1 MTLTDSMILPGSVI
15 ALVVTLVFM
24 FALRPVA
31 EAVGLVDRPG
41 GRKSHTGN
49 IPVIGGVAMFLGIFA
64 GMSLFQESGY
74 AVGSLMSAS
83 VLLVAI
89 GVIDDR
95 FHLPSAVRFAAQIT
109 VALIMVYGAGL
120 SLADVGNPFGIGV
133 ISLGPFGLIFTVC
146 VTLTIINSYNLI
158 DGIDGLAGTM
168 AIIAL
173 TSIAIIGGIGAPST
187 SMAAVAISAIL
198 GYLFFNF
205 PAGVNKPLRSF
216 MGDAGSTLLG
226 FTIVWITLG
235 ISQGPER
242 LISPVH
248 CLWFAAI
255 PVFDCLTCFVRRI
268 RAGKSP
274 FQPGRDH
281 FHHTLKN
288 GGMSERLVLATLV
301 GFQLLY
307 AMIALIGFIAEVPDS
322 VMFSGW
328 AVAAISQRFVI
339 KRVARVYQRI
349 EQRRRSMA

>member
-1 MTLTDSMILPGSVI
+1 
-15 ALVVTLVFM
+15 M

-31 EAVGLVDRPG
+31 EAIGLVDRPG
-41 GRKSHTGN
+41 GRKSHIGD

-64 GMSLFQESGY
+64 GMSLFQESGH

-83 VLLVAI
+83 LLLVVI
-89 GVIDDR
+89 GAIDDR
-95 FHLPSAVRFAAQIT
+95 FHLPSAVRLAAQIT

-120 SLADVGNPFGIGV
+120 SLADVGDPFGIGM
-133 ISLGPFGLIFTVC
+133 ISLGPLELIFTVC

-158 DGIDGLAGTM
+158 DGVDGLAGTL

-173 TSIAIIGGIGAPST
+173 MSIAIVGGIGAPST
-187 SMAAVAISAIL
+187 AMAAVAAAAIM

-205 PAGVNKPLRSF
+205 PAGVNRPLRSF

-255 PVFDCLTCFVRRI
+255 PVFDCLTCIVRRV

-288 GGMSERLVLATLV
+288 SGMSERLVLATLV
-301 GFQLLY
+301 SLQLLY
-307 AMIALIGFIAEVPDS
+307 AMAALVGFTAEVPDS
-322 VMFSGW
+322 VMFSAW
-328 AVAAISQRFVI
+328 AVVGITQRFGI
-339 KRVARVYQRI
+339 KRIARAYQRL
-349 EQRRRSMA
+349 ERRRSAA

>member
-1 MTLTDSMILPGSVI
+1 MTNSLILPGSVI

-24 FALRPVA
+24 FALRPLA
-31 EAVGLVDRPG
+31 ESIGLVDRPG

-49 IPVIGGVAMFLGIFA
+49 VPVIGGIAMFLGVFA
-64 GMSLFQESGY
+64 GMSLFGQSDY

-83 VLLVAI
+83 LLLVTI
-89 GVIDDR
+89 GVLDDR
-95 FHLPSAVRFAAQIT
+95 FHIPSAVRFAAQIA

-120 SLADVGNPFGIGV
+120 SLSDIGDPFGTGV
-133 ISLGPFGLIFTVC
+133 ISLGPFALIFTVC
-146 VTLTIINSYNLI
+146 VTLTVINSYNLI

-168 AIIAL
+168 TLITL
-173 TSIAIIGGIGAPST
+173 GSIAVVGGLGAPST
-187 SMAAVAISAIL
+187 AMVAVVAAAIL

-205 PAGVNKPLRSF
+205 PAGLNRQLRSF

-248 CLWFAAI
+248 CLWFAAVPI
-255 PVFDCLTCFVRRI
+255 FDCMTCFVRRI

-274 FQPGRDH
+274 FEPGRDH

-288 GGMSERLVLATLV
+288 GGMSERQVLATLV
-301 GFQLLY
+301 GLQSLY
-307 AMIALIGFIAEVPDS
+307 AVVALIGFTAEVPES
-322 VMFSGW
+322 VMFSAW
-328 AVAAISQRFVI
+328 AVAAVTQRFVI
-339 KRVARVYQRI
+339 KRIARTYRRLA
-349 EQRRRSMA
+349 RRRTMA

>member
-1 MTLTDSMILPGSVI
+1 VTLTDSLILPAGVT

-41 GRKSHTGN
+41 GRKSHIGD
-49 IPVIGGVAMFLGIFA
+49 IPVIGGIAMFLGVFA

-83 VLLVAI
+83 LLLVVI

-95 FHLPSAVRFAAQIT
+95 YHLPSAVRLAAQIT

-120 SLADVGNPFGIGV
+120 SLADIGDPFGTGM
-133 ISLGPFGLIFTVC
+133 ISLGPLELVFTVC

-158 DGIDGLAGTM
+158 DGIDGQAGTL
-168 AIIAL
+168 ALIAL
-173 TSIAIIGGIGAPST
+173 VSIVIVGGIGAPST
-187 SMAAVAISAIL
+187 AMAVVAAAAIL

-205 PAGVNKPLRSF
+205 PAGVNRQLRSF

-226 FTIVWITLG
+226 FTVVWITLG

-255 PVFDCLTCFVRRI
+255 PVFDCLTCIVRRI

-288 GGMSERLVLATLV
+288 CGMSERLVLATLV

-307 AMIALIGFIAEVPDS
+307 AMIALIGFSAEVPDS

-328 AVAAISQRFVI
+328 AVAGVSQRFAI
-339 KRVARVYQRI
+339 KRVGRVYQRM
-349 EQRRRSMA
+349 ERRRSMA

>member
-1 MTLTDSMILPGSVI
+1 
-15 ALVVTLVFM
+15 M

-41 GRKSHTGN
+41 GRKSHTGE
-49 IPVIGGVAMFLGIFA
+49 IPIIGGIAMFLGVFA

-83 VLLVAI
+83 LVLVVV

-95 FHLPSAVRFAAQIT
+95 FHLPSALRFAAQIA

-120 SLADVGNPFGIGV
+120 SLGDIGDPFGIGV

-146 VTLTIINSYNLI
+146 VTLTIVNSYNLI
-158 DGIDGLAGTM
+158 DGVDGLAGTLAM
-168 AIIAL
+168 IAL
-173 TSIAIIGGIGAPST
+173 MSVVVVGGTSAPAT
-187 SMAAVAISAIL
+187 SLAVVAAAAIL

-205 PAGVNKPLRSF
+205 PAGVNKSLRSF

-226 FTIVWITLG
+226 FTIVWITIG

-255 PVFDCLTCFVRRI
+255 PVFDCMTCFVRRI

-288 GGMSERLVLATLV
+288 SGMSERLVLVTLV
-301 GFQLLY
+301 SLQLLY
-307 AMIALIGFIAEVPDS
+307 AMVALVGFTAEVPDS

-328 AVAAISQRFVI
+328 AVVGISQRFLI
-339 KRVARVYQRI
+339 KRIGRAYRRL
-349 EQRRRSMA
+349 EHRRSVA

>member
-1 MTLTDSMILPGSVI
+1 MTDSLILPGSVV

-31 EAVGLVDRPG
+31 EAIGLVDRPG
-41 GRKSHTGN
+41 GRKSHIGD

-64 GMSLFQESGY
+64 GMSLFQESGH

-83 VLLVAI
+83 LLLVVI
-89 GVIDDR
+89 GAIDDR
-95 FHLPSAVRFAAQIT
+95 FHLPSAVRLAAQIT

-120 SLADVGNPFGIGV
+120 SLADVGDPFGIGM
-133 ISLGPFGLIFTVC
+133 ISLGPFELIFTVC

-158 DGIDGLAGTM
+158 DGVDGLAGTL

-173 TSIAIIGGIGAPST
+173 MSIAIVGGIGAPST
-187 SMAAVAISAIL
+187 AMAAVAAAAIM

-205 PAGVNKPLRSF
+205 PAGVNRPLRSF

-255 PVFDCLTCFVRRI
+255 PVFDCLTCIVRRV

-288 GGMSERLVLATLV
+288 SGMSERLVLATLV
-301 GFQLLY
+301 SLQLLY
-307 AMIALIGFIAEVPDS
+307 AMAALVGFTAEVPDS
-322 VMFSGW
+322 VMFSAW
-328 AVAAISQRFVI
+328 AVVGITQRFGI
-339 KRVARVYQRI
+339 KRIARAYQRL
-349 EQRRRSMA
+349 ERRRSAA